1 MADYD
6 YSDDVQFALEM
17 IEEYGR
23 AVVISKL
30 SSEDVD
36 PEKPW
41 RGAGIETPI
50 ASMSTKAAFIIPN
63 TSIPTESRGL
73 ALDWIDE
80 EQLRR
85 VREVCII
92 AAAGMPDLKDYS
104 LITDDSTVYKI
115 IWGQAFR
122 PGPIRIFYVFGLV
135 E

>member
-1 MADYD
+1 
-6 YSDDVQFALEM
+6 M

-23 AVVISKL
+23 PIVIQQL
-30 SSEDVD
+30 STDDAD

-41 RGAGIETPI
+41 RGPGTSTVI
-50 ASMSTKAAFIIPN
+50 ASLSTTGTFIIPN

-85 VREVCII
+85 VREVCIVP
-92 AAAGMPDLKDYS
+92 AAGMPDLIDYS
-104 LITDDSTVYKI
+104 LIVDDTTVYRI
-115 IWGQAFR
+115 VWGQAFR
-122 PGPIRIFYVFGLV
+122 PGPTRIFYVFGLA

>member
-1 MADYD
+1 MAYD
-6 YSDDVQFALEM
+6 YAEDAQFALEM

-23 AVVISKL
+23 PVVISKL
-30 SSEDVD
+30 SAEDAD
-36 PEKPW
+36 NTKPW
-41 RGAGIETPI
+41 RGAGAETPI
-50 ASMSTKAAFIIPN
+50 ASLSTTAAFIIPN

-85 VREVCII
+85 VREVCIVP
-92 AAAGMPDLKDYS
+92 AAGMPDLKDYS

-115 IWGQAFR
+115 VWGQAFR
-122 PGPIRIFYVFGLV
+122 PGPTRIFYVFGLV